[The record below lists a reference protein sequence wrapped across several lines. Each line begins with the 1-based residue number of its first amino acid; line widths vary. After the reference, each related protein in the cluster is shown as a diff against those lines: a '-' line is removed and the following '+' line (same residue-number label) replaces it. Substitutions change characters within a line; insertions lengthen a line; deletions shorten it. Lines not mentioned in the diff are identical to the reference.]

1 MYGKRRVFKIIVALT
16 VLLSVVLYAAFIFAN
31 LHHDCPG
38 EDCEICSVI
47 AICRSTIKSFGIAL
61 LLLSMFAVFSAANE
75 VLMSDREFSG
85 VRSGSL
91 VSMKVKLSN

>member
-38 EDCEICSVI
+38 EDCEICSII
-47 AICRSTIKSFGIAL
+47 AICRSNIKSFGIAL